1 MDCSLVLVE
10 TQEPPVRVEQECD
23 ALLPGP
29 PRPPHARSPDW
40 VWTYLHYNIHIRW
53 MWEIR
58 YFLVTQIG
66 NSCIQKD
73 SQKLAINNLSIH
85 ALRRAGREVCTQL
98 C

>member
-1 MDCSLVLVE
+1 MDCSLELVV
-10 TQEPPVRVEQECD
+10 TQDPPVKVEQECD

-40 VWTYLHYNIHIRW
+40 VWTYLQQLFTIYTLDGCV
-53 MWEIR
+53 
-58 YFLVTQIG
+58 LVTLG

-85 ALRRAGREVCTQL
+85 ALRRAGREACTQL